1 MLNFPIRFI
10 PTPHSRG
17 SMLFLSLL
25 VLAVLSLGASSLWA
39 ARISDVEEPAYT
51 VLEVCEAYEVR
62 YYPARIEA
70 RTRLRSPQRQEMSGG
85 FRRLANYIFGGNRQ
99 GQKIAMT
106 APVGR
111 FETRDGW
118 QMSFA
123 IPAEYRA
130 QDLPVPLDPAVSLVS
145 IPAGSFA
152 VATFSGVASLKK
164 AAKHEKRL
172 YEALVTDG
180 KEPAGAPVLAQYDPP
195 MQLPALRRNE
205 IMIPISSPL

>member
-1 MLNFPIRFI
+1 M
-10 PTPHSRG
+10 
-17 SMLFLSLL
+17 
-25 VLAVLSLGASSLWA
+25 
-39 ARISDVEEPAYT
+39 EEPSYT
-51 VLEVCEAYEVR
+51 VLEVCETYEVR
-62 YYPARIEA
+62 YYPARLEA

-130 QDLPVPLDPAVSLVS
+130 QDLPVPLDPEVSLVS

-152 VATFSGVASLKK
+152 VVTFSGRASPRK
-164 AAKHEKRL
+164 ASGYEKRL
-172 YEALVTDG
+172 YEALLNDG

-195 MQLPALRRNE
+195 MQLPSLRRNE
-205 IMIPISSPL
+205 IMIPIASPL

>member
-1 MLNFPIRFI
+1 MTNFLLKLI
-10 PTPHSRG
+10 PAPRSRG
-17 SMLFLSLL
+17 SMILLSFL

-39 ARISDVEEPAYT
+39 AKVSDVEEPAYT
-51 VLEVCEAYEVR
+51 VLEVCESYEVR
-62 YYPARIEA
+62 YYPARLEA
-70 RTRLRSPQRQEMSGG
+70 RTRLRSPQRHEMSGG

-130 QDLPVPLDPAVSLVS
+130 QDLPVPLDSAVSLVS

-152 VATFSGVASLKK
+152 VVTFSGLASQKK
-164 AAKHEKRL
+164 ASGYEKRL
-172 YEALVTDG
+172 YEALLTDG
-180 KEPAGAPVLAQYDPP
+180 KEPTGAPVLAQYDPP

-205 IMIPISSPL
+205 IMIPIASPL